1 MAARPYRALFA
12 LIGWGALA
20 LQYAVLM
27 SGGFTAGPGALTLRF
42 FSFFTILTNLL
53 AALALTGPALAP
65 DSALGRWSRSEGVR
79 AAVAMYIV
87 VVGVVYHLLLAG
99 SWNPQGWQKVADTLL
114 HTVMPLAFVGDWLLF
129 TAKGQLRWIDA
140 VKWLIF
146 PLLYG
151 VWTLAHG
158 AMTGWWPYW
167 FVDMDQLGAAQVAAN
182 LTGLLGVFLLLGLI
196 VVAIDRT
203 LGRRD
208 RRRAAA

>member
-1 MAARPYRALFA
+1 MTARLYRALFA
-12 LIGWGALA
+12 VVGWGALG

-27 SGGFTAGPGALTLRF
+27 GGGFTADPAALTVRF

-87 VVGVVYHLLLAG
+87 VVGVVYHLLLAQT
-99 SWNPQGWQKVADTLL
+99 WNPQGWQKVADTLL
-114 HTVMPLAFVGDWLLF
+114 HTIMPLAFIGDWLLF
-129 TAKGQLRWIDA
+129 TAKRRLRWIDA

-167 FVDMDQLGAAQVAAN
+167 FVDMDQLGAARVAAN
-182 LTGLLGVFLLLGLI
+182 LTGLLGVFLLLGLA

-208 RRRAAA
+208 RRRVAA

>member
-1 MAARPYRALFA
+1 MTARLYRGLFA
-12 LIGWGALA
+12 LIGWAALG
-20 LQYAVLM
+20 LQYGLM
-27 SGGFTAGPGALTLRF
+27 LRTNPGGHAGELTLNF

-65 DSALGRWSRSEGVR
+65 DSPLGRWSRSEGVR
-79 AAVAMYIV
+79 GAVAMYIV
-87 VVGVVYHLLLAG
+87 VVGVVYHLLLAS
-99 SWNPQGWQKVADTLL
+99 SWNPQGWQKIADVLL

-129 TAKGQLRWIDA
+129 TAKARLRWIDA

-167 FVDMDQLGAAQVAAN
+167 FVDMDQLGAVRVAAN
-182 LTGLLGVFLLLGLI
+182 LTGLLGVFLLLGLA